1 MNKDQNNKEQD
12 NEDYINEQNNED
24 YINEQNNEDYINEQ
38 INEDY
43 INEDYINE
51 QNNEDYINEQINE
64 DYINEQDNENYIRK
78 PDKVIKETLI
88 DFDSNIQSDYDIE
101 LEKALKIS
109 IDAYFNL
116 CKKSE
121 DYETQIIE
129 EYNKEMLNRQK
140 LINPIIFEI
149 ERISKYDKSYTE
161 LYQLLEPILQLYIQQ
176 YLNYYEC
183 DFETYNQIFNKL
195 SKIRLNK
202 DKLELLKNIFILLNN

>member
-12 NEDYINEQNNED
+12 NEEQINENYN
-24 YINEQNNEDYINEQ
+24 NEQ
-38 INEDY
+38 INEYNNEDY
-43 INEDYINE
+43 INEDYINT
-51 QNNEDYINEQINE
+51 DYINE
-64 DYINEQDNENYIRK
+64 DYIRK
-78 PDKVIKETLI
+78 PDKVIKETLL
-88 DFDSNIQSDYDIE
+88 DFDSNIQNDYDIE

-109 IDAYFNL
+109 MDEYFGL
-116 CKKSE
+116 CKNSE

-129 EYNKEMLNRQK
+129 EYNKEMINRQK

-149 ERISKYDKSYTE
+149 ERISKYDKSYIE

-183 DFETYNQIFNKL
+183 NFETYNQIFNKL

-202 DKLELLKNIFILLNN
+202 DKLDLLKTIFILLNN